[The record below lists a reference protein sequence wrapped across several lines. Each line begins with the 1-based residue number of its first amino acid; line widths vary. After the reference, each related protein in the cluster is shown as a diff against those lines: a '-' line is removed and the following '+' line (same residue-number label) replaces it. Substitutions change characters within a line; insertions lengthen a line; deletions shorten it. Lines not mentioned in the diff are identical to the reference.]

1 VLLLLKLKEGLE
13 EYVNDLG
20 GLYGEGM
27 NSDKPLTFKAAIQD

>member
-1 VLLLLKLKEGLE
+1 VLLVEVGKEGLE

-27 NSDKPLTFKAAIQD
+27 NSDKP